1 MKRLHEVSA
10 MRANDHY
17 AVTLSPA
24 ISAGEQGWRIVTIIV
39 ACLLAGL
46 MLTHSAYGQ
55 ANPAEPPAVTVDA
68 AWKAAVIDSVLAAL
82 NHDYVYPEKAKAMN
96 DHVRKLQK
104 KGFFKDITDPRA
116 FTDTLT
122 FALQEVCP
130 DRHMGVRYFP
140 DLDYSMFKP
149 DSLKSDEER
158 KRELEEDL
166 KRGRYENFGFQK
178 VERLPGNVGY
188 IDFRQFADARYAGAT
203 AIAAMN
209 FLANCDALIIDLR
222 QNGGGSASMIR
233 LISSYFFDEHT
244 HLTSWY
250 YRPIDSIIQSWT
262 NDYVE
267 GKPMYDMDLYVL
279 TSHYTFS
286 AAEEFTYNLKNLKR
300 ATIVGETTGGGAHPV
315 ESFGF
320 ENLKVAMR
328 VPHGRAIN
336 PVTGTNW
343 EGVGIAPDI
352 EIPQDQALDKAHI
365 EALKKIEGR
374 TTDEQ
379 RKQAIAWLIDYKNTI
394 MDPFEL
400 SPELMNKYVGVYGPR
415 AITFEDGKLY
425 YQRVDRPKY
434 EMIPMS
440 ENTFAFKDIDYFR
453 LRLDA
458 DDIGNIV
465 SVTGLYDDG
474 HTDVS
479 PKNTGQ

>member
-1 MKRLHEVSA
+1 LHEVNA
-10 MRANDHY
+10 MRANDGF
-17 AVTLSPA
+17 AGTVSSP
-24 ISAGEQGWRIVTIIV
+24 ISPDRLRWPTIMIIF
-39 ACLLAGL
+39 ACLLTGL
-46 MLTHSAYGQ
+46 ILANSAYGQ
-55 ANPAEPPAVTVDA
+55 AKTDEKPAVTVDA

-82 NHDYVYPEKAKAMN
+82 DHDYVYPEKAKAMN
-96 DHVRKLQK
+96 EHIRKLQK
-104 KGFFKDITDPRA
+104 KGFFKDVTDPRT

-130 DRHMGVRYFP
+130 DKHMGVRYLP
-140 DLDYSMFKP
+140 DFDYSVFKP
-149 DSLKSDEER
+149 DSLKSDEE
-158 KRELEEDL
+158 KQHELQENL

-178 VERLPGNVGY
+178 VERLAGNVGY
-188 IDFRQFADARYAGAT
+188 LDFREFADARYAGAT

-222 QNGGGSASMIR
+222 QNGGGNASMIR
-233 LISSYFFDEHT
+233 LISSYFFDDHT

-250 YRPIDSIIQSWT
+250 YRPSDSIIQSWT
-262 NDYVE
+262 DDYVV

-279 TSHYTFS
+279 TSSYTFS

-300 ATIVGETTGGGAHPV
+300 ATIIGETTGGGAHPV

-328 VPHGRAIN
+328 VPFGRAIN

-343 EGVGIAPDI
+343 EGVGITPDI
-352 EIPQDQALDKAHI
+352 EVPQEQALDRAQV
-365 EALKKIEGR
+365 EALKKIEDR

-379 RKQAIAWLIDYKNTI
+379 LKRSIAWLIDYKNA
-394 MDPFEL
+394 MMNPFNL
-400 SPELMNKYVGVYGPR
+400 SPELMSKYVGVYGPR
-415 AITFEDGKLY
+415 AITLDDGKLY

-440 ENTFAFKDIDYFR
+440 KDTFIFKDLDYFR
-453 LRLDA
+453 LRVDS
-458 DDIGNIV
+458 DDNGNIV
-465 SVTGLYDDG
+465 SVTGLYDNG
-474 HTDVS
+474 RTDVS